1 MKELD
6 SNYSSVPWAHFL
18 DKLRFLD
25 YHKLP
30 LEAWAG
36 KSKNL
41 NARGCWATCGAGIWT
56 PDSSPTGL
64 AWTLAGSVFPTHGFF
79 KSFKSENYTQ
89 NFNKRYYL
97 LIDLCDRFTLP
108 SATANQRGKFVKG
121 FQRCQF
127 AYLMALKKSS
137 PREPSGS

>member
-1 MKELD
+1 MDKFASGSDQRIPNLVHVLEDLKDLKELD

-18 DKLRFLD
+18 DKQCFLD

-89 NFNKRYYL
+89 TL
-97 LIDLCDRFTLP
+97 L
-108 SATANQRGKFVKG
+108 
-121 FQRCQF
+121 
-127 AYLMALKKSS
+127 
-137 PREPSGS
+137 